1 MLYRQNWLVWNS
13 VKENWLS
20 EVTKQ
25 RDKYATKLQIAKW
38 SKTVILRITNEPIP
52 GNGKTTRQIDVTT
65 RRFDGT
71 TRRFD
76 GTTRPN
82 DWTSGMII

>member
-1 MLYRQNWLVWNS
+1 MLYRQNWFVWNS

-25 RDKYATKLQIAKW
+25 RDKLATKLQIAKW
-38 SKTVILRITNEPIP
+38 SKTV
-52 GNGKTTRQIDVTT
+52 DVTT

-71 TRRFD
+71 SRRFDGMTRRFD

-82 DWTSGMII
+82 DWTCGMIILVHTN